1 MKVVKKIVQII
12 MAFFLSILILA
23 NFLMVLVSQTV
34 LQKEYVLAKVEEVG
48 YEEKIQT
55 DLKNG
60 FENYQY
66 QSGLPASVFENL
78 YTRSSLQADIY
89 CVVNAIYENEEVQ
102 VNSEEVRTKLEANI
116 QQYLSENQIVL
127 KEAELQNIQD
137 FENIIVNV
145 YENRVNSVADYLD
158 TIQKVLQ
165 KVKEIAKIAQIGLI
179 VTLAVFLLIGLVA
192 QMRSLSEFVNQL
204 AIALLSSGVILILLQ
219 KVIHQEIDI
228 QHILLLNQ
236 SFSDFVKYIL
246 FDLMNEINFYGMVFA
261 IVGFCGIIWNRC
273 RAENRCSEEK

>member
-23 NFLMVLVSQTV
+23 NFLMVLILQTV
-34 LQKEYVLAKVEEVG
+34 LQKGYVLAKVEEVG

-89 CVVNAIYENEEVQ
+89 SVVNSIYENEEVQ
-102 VNSEEVRTKLEANI
+102 INSEEVRTKLEANI
-116 QQYLSENQIVL
+116 QQYLSESQIVL
-127 KEAELQNIQD
+127 KEAELQNIKD

-145 YENRVNSVADYLD
+145 YENRVNSIADYVD
-158 TIQKVLQ
+158 MIQKALQ
-165 KVKEIAKIAQIGLI
+165 KGKEMVNIAQIGLI
-179 VTLAVFLLIGLVA
+179 VALVVFLLISLVV
-192 QMRSLSEFVNQL
+192 QKGHPSEFMNQL
-204 AIALLSSGVILILLQ
+204 AIALLSSGVILILMK

-236 SFSDFVKYIL
+236 SFSDFVKYVM
-246 FDLMNEINFYGMVFA
+246 FDVMNQIHFYGMMFA
-261 IVGFCGIIWNRC
+261 IVGFCGIIWSRY
-273 RAENRCSEEK
+273 RIESQSEKN

>member
-102 VNSEEVRTKLEANI
+102 INSEEVRNKLEANI

-192 QMRSLSEFVNQL
+192 QMREPSEFVNQL

-273 RAENRCSEEK
+273 RAAK

>member
-127 KEAELQNIQD
+127 KEAQLQNIQD

-192 QMRSLSEFVNQL
+192 QMREPSEFVNQL

-219 KVIHQEIDI
+219 KIIHQEIDI

-261 IVGFCGIIWNRC
+261 IVGFCGIIWSRC
-273 RAENRCSEEK
+273 RAAK

>member
-127 KEAELQNIQD
+127 KEAELQNIKD

-145 YENRVNSVADYLD
+145 YENRVNSVVDYVD

-165 KVKEIAKIAQIGLI
+165 KAKEIAKIAQIGLI

-273 RAENRCSEEK
+273 RAAK

>member
-1 MKVVKKIVQII
+1 MKVVKKIVQIV

-34 LQKEYVLAKVEEVG
+34 LQKDYVLAKLEEVG

-66 QSGLPASVFENL
+66 QSGFPANVFENL

-89 CVVNAIYENEEVQ
+89 SVVNAIYENEEVQ

-116 QQYLSENQIVL
+116 QQYLSENQIFL
-127 KEAELQNIQD
+127 KEAEAQNIKD

-145 YENRVNSVADYLD
+145 YENRVNSIADYVD
-158 TIQKVLQ
+158 TIQKALQ
-165 KVKEIAKIAQIGLI
+165 KVREIVKIAQIGLI
-179 VTLAVFLLIGLVA
+179 VTLTVFLLIGLVA
-192 QMRSLSEFVNQL
+192 QIRSLSEFVNQL

-246 FDLMNEINFYGMVFA
+246 VDVMYEIHFYGIVFA
-261 IVGFCGIIWNRC
+261 VVGFCGIIWSKC
-273 RAENRCSEEK
+273 RGAK

>member
-1 MKVVKKIVQII
+1 MKVVKKIVQIG
-12 MAFFLSILILA
+12 MAFLLSILIIA
-23 NFLMVLVSQTV
+23 NFLVMIVSHTV
-34 LQKEYVLAKVEEVG
+34 LQKEYMMAKLEEVG

-89 CVVNAIYENEEVQ
+89 SVVNSIYENEEVQ
-102 VNSEEVRTKLEANI
+102 VNSAEVRIKLEANI

-127 KEAELQNIQD
+127 KEDEQQNIED
-137 FENIIVNV
+137 FEAIIVNV
-145 YENRVNSVADYLD
+145 YENRVNSIADYVE

-165 KVKEIAKIAQIGLI
+165 KAKEIAKITQICLLI
-179 VTLAVFLLIGLVA
+179 ALAVFLLIGLVA
-192 QMRSLSEFVNQL
+192 QMREPSEFVNQL

-236 SFSDFVKYIL
+236 SFSDFAKYIV
-246 FDLMNEINFYGMVFA
+246 FDVMNEIHFYGMVFA
-261 IVGFCGIIWNRC
+261 VVGFCGIIWSRC
-273 RAENRCSEEK
+273 RAAK

>member
-34 LQKEYVLAKVEEVG
+34 LQKDYVLAKVEEVG

-78 YTRSSLQADIY
+78 YTRSSLQADIDS
-89 CVVNAIYENEEVQ
+89 VVNAIYENEEVQ
-102 VNSEEVRTKLEANI
+102 VNSEEVRMKLEANI

-127 KEAELQNIQD
+127 KEAELQNIKD

-145 YENRVNSVADYLD
+145 YENRVNSIADYVD

-165 KVKEIAKIAQIGLI
+165 KAKEIAKIVQIGLLI
-179 VTLAVFLLIGLVA
+179 ALAVFLLIGLVA
-192 QMRSLSEFVNQL
+192 QIRSLSEFVNQL

-219 KVIHQEIDI
+219 KVLHQEIDI

-236 SFSDFVKYIL
+236 SFSDFVKYVL
-246 FDLMNEINFYGMVFA
+246 FDVINEIHFYGMVFA
-261 IVGFCGIIWNRC
+261 IVGFCGIIWSRYRIESC
-273 RAENRCSEEK
+273 LKEE

>member
-23 NFLMVLVSQTV
+23 NFLMVLMSQTV

-102 VNSEEVRTKLEANI
+102 INSEEVRNKLEANI

-145 YENRVNSVADYLD
+145 YENRVNSVADYVD

-165 KVKEIAKIAQIGLI
+165 KVKEIAKIAQICLI
-179 VTLAVFLLIGLVA
+179 VALAVFLLIGLVA
-192 QMRSLSEFVNQL
+192 QMREPSEFVNQL

-261 IVGFCGIIWNRC
+261 IVGFCGIIWSRC

>member
-1 MKVVKKIVQII
+1 M
-12 MAFFLSILILA
+12 
-23 NFLMVLVSQTV
+23 SQTV

-102 VNSEEVRTKLEANI
+102 INSEEVRNKLEANI

-145 YENRVNSVADYLD
+145 YENRVNSVADYVD

-165 KVKEIAKIAQIGLI
+165 KVKEIAKIAQICLI
-179 VTLAVFLLIGLVA
+179 VALAVFLLIGLVA
-192 QMRSLSEFVNQL
+192 QMREPSEFVNQL

-261 IVGFCGIIWNRC
+261 IVGFCGIIWSRC

>member
-102 VNSEEVRTKLEANI
+102 VNSEEVRNKLEANI

-165 KVKEIAKIAQIGLI
+165 KAKEIAKIAQIGLI

-273 RAENRCSEEK
+273 RAAK